1 MEQSLDPTTLILR
14 KSICFYCNNPSIN
27 DAPVAYMFGIRYC
40 IDHADSATRDCI
52 GWHHAREIDIVN
64 VRIIKTASMIIYF
77 SIKNNVL
84 SKTKKDELFEYTL
97 YKASHFNHPSA
108 IWVRKSEEN
117 YRWLY
122 RMWFYL
128 LQEYTY
134 RYGKKHACE
143 KLMSALYLDPI
154 NIPIGEFTEP
164 TPAMPDIYKVTNDSI
179 RSYQNYYIHDKAR
192 FANWKNREIPEWFS
206 YGVNNANIQLHQ

>member
-1 MEQSLDPTTLILR
+1 MNIFYLDP
-14 KSICFYCNNPSIN
+14 NPKVCAEIHLDRHVTKMIIEYAQLMSTAHRVL
-27 DAPVAYMFGIRYC
+27 DGEPY
-40 IDHADSATRDCI
+40 AD
-52 GWHHAREIDIVN
+52 
-64 VRIIKTASMIIYF
+64 KTANNR
-77 SIKNNVL
+77 SIQRWRM
-84 SKTKKDELFEYTL
+84 KDELFEYTL

-108 IWVRKSEEN
+108 IWVRKSNEN

-122 RMWFYL
+122 RMWQCL

-134 RYGKKHACE
+134 RYNRNHACE
-143 KLMSALYLDPI
+143 KLMHVLYLDPI